1 MTDASA
7 LGRIARA
14 FDLAARAHEGQQRG
28 DGRKEAFISHIAD
41 VAHRVSESP
50 AVDEVTLLAA
60 LLHDVAEKTSHTL
73 AEIEAE
79 FGAEVAGIVAE
90 LTDDSRLSEHE
101 QREQQAEAAP
111 SFSERAKRIKLADK
125 ASKLASIASAQPG
138 WWDRGK
144 GRKEVEQA
152 RKVAAGL
159 RGIDP
164 VLEAAFDRE
173 ARAADAALGQQ
184 QGERI

>member
-1 MTDASA
+1 MADAST
-7 LGRIARA
+7 LQRIARA
-14 FDLAARAHEGQQRG
+14 FDLAARAHEGQRRG
-28 DGRKEAFISHIAD
+28 DGRREAFISHIAD
-41 VAHRVSESP
+41 VARRISESP
-50 AVDEVTLLAA
+50 AVDEATLLAA

-90 LTDDSRLSEHE
+90 LTDDSSLSEHE
-101 QREQQAEAAP
+101 QRKQQVEAAP
-111 SFSERAKRIKLADK
+111 RFSDRAKRIKLADK
-125 ASKLASIASAQPG
+125 ASKLASISTAQPG

-159 RGIDP
+159 RGVDP
-164 VLEAAFDRE
+164 ILEAAFDRE
-173 ARAADAALGQQ
+173 ARTADAALGQL
-184 QGERI
+184 QGERT